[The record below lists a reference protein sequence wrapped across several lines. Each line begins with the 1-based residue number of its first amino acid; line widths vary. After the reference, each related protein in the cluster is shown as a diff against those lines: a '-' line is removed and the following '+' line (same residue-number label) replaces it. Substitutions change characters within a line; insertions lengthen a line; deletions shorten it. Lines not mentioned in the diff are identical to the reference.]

1 MIFYSSECFWC
12 NWLLNN
18 VLVAVSSWHSSRCP
32 VCAGYVAW
40 IFLSTGFLDL
50 GKPHGGLTTLSLG
63 SSRGEV
69 QLCRALGQGLV
80 MGLFLHPSLQTSKW
94 VLEHFLQTR
103 GSSSSQWTEPCF
115 PYAMEGCGPQPCSLS
130 VCVSNAMHFP
140 VVINPLGTK
149 PSNNGCSVPGPE
161 LDLQSPVCSS
171 LRGSWL

>member
-1 MIFYSSECFWC
+1 MQSTWPRVGDGALSAPLFADKQVGLGALSSD
-12 NWLLNN
+12 
-18 VLVAVSSWHSSRCP
+18 P
-32 VCAGYVAW
+32 W
-40 IFLSTGFLDL
+40 IQQLSVDR
-50 GKPHGGLTTLSLG
+50 TL
-63 SSRGEV
+63 
-69 QLCRALGQGLV
+69 
-80 MGLFLHPSLQTSKW
+80 
-94 VLEHFLQTR
+94 
-103 GSSSSQWTEPCF
+103 F